1 MLGNPGVGTYVAYAL
16 ICGLLLVVVF
26 MFLRLVVMLSL
37 LWLVPLAALLRRV
50 PGVRRFIPR

>member
-1 MLGNPGVGTYVAYAL
+1 MLDNPGVGTYVFYAL
-16 ICGLLLVVVF
+16 LCAFLLVIVVVF
-26 MFLRLVVMLSL
+26 LRLMVMFSL